1 MIRRLFL
8 FVTTLTLL
16 LTACT
21 DTDSFT
27 TDRNQRLTF
36 MQDTVWLD
44 TLFTGVPSATYGFWV
59 HNRSAD
65 GLRISTVRLERGN
78 QTGFRVNVDGTFLN
92 PVAQDL
98 EVRKGDSLLVFVELT
113 AYENHSDEP
122 QRVDDNLLFTLE
134 SGVVQRVNLCA
145 YSWDAERLTSL
156 CVERD
161 TTITSVRP
169 LVVYGDGITVAPDAT
184 LTLRNTTLYF
194 HGDARL
200 KVEGRLVAE
209 HCVLRGDRLDRMFSY
224 LPYDR
229 ISGQWHGIEVAKGAA
244 GCWLTDTEVRN
255 AWDALTADST
265 RVVLSNSVLHNSRG
279 HGLYAKDSQ
288 VELDGCQLSNA
299 EGDCLSLHGCEAR
312 VDHCTLAQFYPYAAP
327 RGAALRFG
335 PTTQPL
341 VLRCSNT
348 LMTGYEDDVL
358 QGVERDSTTV
368 DYRFEN
374 CLIRTP
380 EVDDSVAFSRVIWE
394 SPKDEVQGKQHFATI
409 DEENFI
415 YDYHIVGLS
424 PAYEPRIGRAFKE
437 EDDVGD
443 DTDNEQ

>member
-1 MIRRLFL
+1 MIKRLFL
-8 FVTTLTLL
+8 FVTILALL

-21 DTDSFT
+21 DNDAFT
-27 TDRNQRLTF
+27 TDRSQRLTF
-36 MQDTVWLD
+36 LQDTVRLD
-44 TLFTGVPSATYGFWV
+44 TLFSGVPSSTYGFWV
-59 HNRSAD
+59 HNRSAS

-113 AYENHSDEP
+113 AYENHADEP

-145 YSWDAERLTSL
+145 YSWDAEQLTSL
-156 CVERD
+156 HVERD
-161 TTITSVRP
+161 TTIETAKP
-169 LVVYGDGITVAPDAT
+169 LIVYGDGISVAPDAT
-184 LTLRNTTLYF
+184 LTLRNTTLFF
-194 HGDARL
+194 HSDACL
-200 KVEGRLVAE
+200 KVEGRLVVE
-209 HCVLRGDRLDRMFSY
+209 NCVLRGDRLDRMFSY

-229 ISGQWHGIEVAKGAA
+229 VSGQWRGIEVVKGAA

-265 RVVLSNSVLHNSRG
+265 RVVMSNSVLHNSRG

-288 VELDGCQLSNA
+288 VELDRCQLSNA
-299 EGDCLSLHGCEAR
+299 AGDCLSLHGCEAR

-327 RGAALRFG
+327 RGAALRFA
-335 PTTQPL
+335 PTAHPL
-341 VLRCSNT
+341 VLVCSNT

-358 QGVERDSTTV
+358 QGVERDRLTV
-368 DYRFEN
+368 DYRFDN

-380 EVDDSVAFSRVIWE
+380 EVEDSVAFRRVIWE
-394 SPKDEVQGKQHFATI
+394 APSDEWLGKQHFAMV
-409 DEENFI
+409 DEENFV
-415 YDYHIVGLS
+415 YDFRIVSLS

-437 EDDVGD
+437 EDNDKS
-443 DTDNEQ
+443 DTENEQ

>member
-27 TDRNQRLTF
+27 ADRNQRLTF
-36 MQDTVWLD
+36 QQDTVWLD

-122 QRVDDNLLFTLE
+122 RRVDDNLLFTLE

-156 CVERD
+156 HVERD
-161 TTITSVRP
+161 TTLTSVRP
-169 LVVYGDGITVAPDAT
+169 LVVYGDGITVAPGAT

-200 KVEGRLVAE
+200 RVEGRLVVE

-229 ISGQWHGIEVAKGAA
+229 ISGQWRGIEVAKGAA

-299 EGDCLSLHGCEAR
+299 EGDCLSL
-312 VDHCTLAQFYPYAAP
+312 
-327 RGAALRFG
+327 
-335 PTTQPL
+335 
-341 VLRCSNT
+341 
-348 LMTGYEDDVL
+348 
-358 QGVERDSTTV
+358 
-368 DYRFEN
+368 
-374 CLIRTP
+374 
-380 EVDDSVAFSRVIWE
+380 
-394 SPKDEVQGKQHFATI
+394 
-409 DEENFI
+409 
-415 YDYHIVGLS
+415 
-424 PAYEPRIGRAFKE
+424 
-437 EDDVGD
+437 
-443 DTDNEQ
+443 